1 MRETLPLIATTTYLL
16 DGSHHQLATVVCTVA
31 LALELAHGH
40 QADSYLDR
48 TLDGIEFYIDI
59 LQYVSLLTAHS
70 AHMHSLAAAKNSP
83 CRAEIV

>member
-1 MRETLPLIATTTYLL
+1 MRETLPLITTTTYLL

-48 TLDGIEFYIDI
+48 TLDGIEI
-59 LQYVSLLTAHS
+59 LYRYSPIRFPTYGTRSTHALTGGGQ
-70 AHMHSLAAAKNSP
+70 K
-83 CRAEIV
+83 